1 MSTSATISI
10 SDVTVMFG
18 NDHRAVNAAN
28 LEVEAGEF
36 FTLLGPSGCGKT
48 TLLRT
53 LAGFIRQ
60 SAGAISIAGEA
71 VDHLPPHRRDTAM
84 VFQNYAIFPHLTVEQ
99 NIAYGLKSR
108 GLRGDEARARV
119 RETLRMVDL
128 EGYADRLPRSMS
140 GGQQQRVVIA
150 RAIATRP
157 RVLLMDE
164 PLANLDAKLRNR
176 LRLDIRRLQQ
186 ELGITTIYVTHD
198 QDEALSLSD
207 RIGVMSRGNL
217 LQVGTPHEIF
227 RTPATVAVAK
237 FVGEGNFFVAE
248 AAGSEAILRNGSRVP
263 VAGLAAASGKVE
275 IGFRPHNVR
284 VVGPGSEDAAVFS
297 GTVVER
303 VYLGTITRCEVDC
316 GMGEPVQVDIR
327 EGDAV
332 PEVGSAVQLA
342 IAPDA
347 IMSFAHDDVE
357 AEL

>member
-1 MSTSATISI
+1 MSASATISI

-28 LEVEAGEF
+28 LEVGDGEF

-60 SAGAISIAGEA
+60 TAGSIRIGGQA
-71 VDHLPPHRRDTAM
+71 VDHFPPHQRDTAM
-84 VFQNYAIFPHLTVEQ
+84 VFQNYAIFPHLTVAQ
-99 NIAYGLKSR
+99 NVAYGLKSR
-108 GLRGDEARARV
+108 GLHGDEARARV
-119 RETLRMVDL
+119 RETLHMVDL
-128 EGYADRLPRSMS
+128 EGYEDRLPRSMS

-207 RIGVMSRGNL
+207 RIGVMSRGDL

-227 RTPATVAVAK
+227 RAPATVAVAK
-237 FVGEGNFFVAE
+237 FVGEGNFFVAK
-248 AAGSEAILRNGSRVP
+248 AAGSEAILENGSRIP
-263 VAGLAAASGKVE
+263 VAGLEAASGKVE

-284 VVGPGSEDAAVFS
+284 LVGHGSVDAVFS
-297 GTVVER
+297 GSVAETI
-303 VYLGTITRCEVDC
+303 YLGTLTRCEVDC
-316 GMGEPVQVDIR
+316 GLGQRVQVDIG
-327 EGDAV
+327 EGGAV
-332 PEVGSAVQLA
+332 PEVGSSVGLAVG
-342 IAPDA
+342 PDA
-347 IMSFAHDDVE
+347 IMSFAHDDVD

>member
-1 MSTSATISI
+1 
-10 SDVTVMFG
+10 MFG
-18 NDHRAVNAAN
+18 NDHRAVNAAD
-28 LEVEAGEF
+28 LEVGDGEF

-60 SAGAISIAGEA
+60 TSGSIRIGGQS
-71 VDHLPPHRRDTAM
+71 VDQLPPHRRDTAM

-99 NIAYGLKSR
+99 NVAYGLNAR
-108 GLRGDEARARV
+108 GLRGEEARV
-119 RETLRMVDL
+119 RVKETLQMVDL
-128 EGYADRLPRSMS
+128 EGYEDRLPRSMS

-207 RIGVMSRGNL
+207 RIGVMSKGNL
-217 LQVGTPHEIF
+217 LQVGTPHDIF
-227 RTPATVAVAK
+227 RAPATVAVAK
-237 FVGEGNFFVAE
+237 FVGEGNFLVAE
-248 AAGSEAILRNGSRVP
+248 AAGTDVLLENGSRLA
-263 VAGLAAASGKVE
+263 VAGLVAESGKVE
-275 IGFRPHNVR
+275 VGFRPHNVR
-284 VVGPGSEDAAVFS
+284 LVGYHSDEAAFS
-297 GTVVER
+297 GTVVQTI
-303 VYLGTITRCEVDC
+303 YLGPITRCEVDC
-316 GMGEPVQVDIR
+316 GLGSLIQVEIGE
-327 EGDAV
+327 GAAV
-332 PEVGSAVQLA
+332 PEIGSAVGLA
-342 IAPDA
+342 IAADA
-347 IMSFAHDDVE
+347 IMSFAHDDVD